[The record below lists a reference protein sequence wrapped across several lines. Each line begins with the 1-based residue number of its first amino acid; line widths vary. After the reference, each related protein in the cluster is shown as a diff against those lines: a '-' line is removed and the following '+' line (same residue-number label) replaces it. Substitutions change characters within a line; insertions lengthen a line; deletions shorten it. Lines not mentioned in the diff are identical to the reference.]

1 MLSLVGIPGAA
12 FVMMSCKAPL
22 PVPLLRPATGD
33 GLLGADTTLRATGTH
48 SSQESRLG
56 PLLPKAGDSAA
67 QGRLPFYNG
76 AGQKQVLSA
85 LLGQSRRP
93 PHSTRGARMLAH
105 DGSTNTPTATATAL
119 ALAMMLAFAPVGD
132 AQAAV
137 GDCYGV
143 RYDGLCYGV
152 GSIEVSKE
160 LTSSSA
166 PTRRSQ
172 VQGQYLTAEED
183 VKALQARV
191 ATIETQKQVRVPLA
205 FPAPVLAFFLACNV
219 ALGALVGALLAAF
232 GFQLTPSASLLSV
245 SLAFAVQVLLHP
257 HMGYQRMLGYGCH
270 SLGVYFAQIS
280 SNEKDSS
287 C

>member
-67 QGRLPFYNG
+67 QGRLPYNG

-85 LLGQSRRP
+85 LGQSRP
-93 PHSTRGARMLAH
+93 PHSTRGVWMLAH

-119 ALAMMLAFAPVGD
+119 ALAMVLAFAPMGD

-143 RYDGLCYGV
+143 RSYDGLCYGV
-152 GSIEVSKE
+152 GNVGSIEVSKE
-160 LTSSSA
+160 HISSSA
-166 PTRRSQ
+166 PTRWVQ
-172 VQGQYLTAEED
+172 VEGQYLTAEED

-191 ATIETQKQVRVPLA
+191 ATMEKQVRVPL
-205 FPAPVLAFFLACNV
+205 LA
-219 ALGALVGALLAAF
+219 ALGSSWPLELLAALIRENF
-232 GFQLTPSASLLSV
+232 SVYIVSCFSAGFALASLALW
-245 SLAFAVQVLLHP
+245 VL
-257 HMGYQRMLGYGCH
+257 R
-270 SLGVYFAQIS
+270 GVPR
-280 SNEKDSS
+280 
-287 C
+287 